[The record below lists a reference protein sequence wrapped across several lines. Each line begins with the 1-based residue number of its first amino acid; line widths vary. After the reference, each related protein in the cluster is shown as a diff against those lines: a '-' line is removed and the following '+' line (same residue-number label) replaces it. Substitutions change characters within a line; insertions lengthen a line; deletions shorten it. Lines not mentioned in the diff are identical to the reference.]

1 MGNEFSGRR
10 KLPAEIRAK
19 FFALRSSGLTIKE
32 ASAMVGIHVNTG
44 QKWDAK
50 AKQVGA
56 EIKAA
61 DLGVRKSKVT
71 GGRDADAYKQAITEA
86 IDLPAVRQ
94 YGDLSDEAKRGL
106 EDFDYFRRRYLGR
119 VPSPWQVDAALQIV
133 KWLESPEKEFCVVN
147 VAPGAGKST
156 LWHDVAVWVI
166 VRNRAIRIMIGSI
179 SASMAKQYSRRIRE
193 TLERPFPLE
202 PDPELVK
209 KGLALNAEACL
220 AHDYGRFKPAASGG
234 LWRAEEFIVEQ
245 LGVGGLDNKEPT
257 VSAYGIEAEFIGHRA
272 DLCLFDDVAGPENAK
287 ESAARDK
294 LIERWDS
301 VAEARVDPGGLLAVV
316 GQRLGPADLYAHCLS
331 KETYDDFDDD
341 YDGEDVTLLDKLQ
354 QTKEPVK
361 KKKYHHLVYKAYY
374 EELDDGP
381 KSRRRDSQ
389 PWPQG
394 PLLDPHRLS
403 WKDLS
408 FIRHSNPNKFKVVYQ
423 QEDLDAGNY
432 LIERTWATGGI
443 GSDGVQYPG
452 CIDNDRKPGYIPP
465 HLHQP
470 IISIASVD
478 PSPSEF
484 WAVQWWLYQPKTN
497 LRYLIDLERCKLT
510 AEELLG
516 YSVGTGEYSGIM
528 DDWQHRSRN
537 LGYPITHWIIEVN
550 AAQRFLLAHD
560 FVRRWQA
567 LHKVNVVPH
576 TTHRNKIDETLGVE
590 ALLPPLWRT
599 GQIRLPTMRDNWKTL
614 AFLDEMTT
622 WTRDK
627 KRGTDLVMAHW
638 FAELHAPSLTGVKPP
653 PRMWRPS
660 WM

>member
-1 MGNEFSGRR
+1 MGNEYSGRR
-10 KLPAEIRAK
+10 KLPTEIRAK

-50 AKQVGA
+50 AKKVGA
-56 EIKAA
+56 EIRAA

-71 GGRDADAYKQAITEA
+71 GGRDNDAYKQAITEA

-119 VPSPWQVDAALQIV
+119 VPSPWQVDAATQIV

-166 VRNRAIRIMIGSI
+166 VRNRAIRVMIGSI
-179 SASMAKQYSRRIRE
+179 SQSMAKQYSRRIRE

-202 PDPELVK
+202 PDPELVR

-220 AHDYGRFKPAASGG
+220 AHDYGRFKPAATGG
-234 LWRAEEFIVEQ
+234 LWRAEEFVVEQ

-257 VSAYGIEAEFIGHRA
+257 VSAYGIESEFIGHRA

-316 GQRLGPADLYAHCLS
+316 GQRLGPTDLYAHCLS

-341 YDGEDVTLLDKLQ
+341 YDGQDVTLLDKLQ
-354 QTKEPVK
+354 ETKEPTK

-374 EELDDGP
+374 EELDTGP
-381 KSRRRDSQ
+381 KSRRKDSVA
-389 PWPQG
+389 WPEG

-408 FIRHSNPNKFKVVYQ
+408 FIKHSNPNKFKIVYQ
-423 QEDLDAGNY
+423 QEEIEAGMY
-432 LIERTWATGGI
+432 LIERVWATGGF
-443 GSDGVQYPG
+443 GADGIMYPG
-452 CIDNDRKPGYIPP
+452 CIDRDRRPGYIPP
-465 HLHQP
+465 GLRQP

-484 WAVQWWLYQPKTN
+484 WAVQWWLYQPDTN
-497 LRYLIDLERCKLT
+497 LRYLIDLERTRLT

-516 YSVGTGEYSGIM
+516 YSVGGGEYSGIM
-528 DDWQHRSRN
+528 DDWQHRSVK
-537 LGYPITHWIIEVN
+537 LGHPITHWIVEVN
-550 AAQRFLLAHD
+550 AAQRFLLAHE

-567 LHKVNVVPH
+567 INKVNVVAH
-576 TTHRNKIDETLGVE
+576 TTSRNKLDETLGVE

-599 GQIRLPTMRDNWKTL
+599 GAIRLPTMVENWKTL
-614 AFLDEMTT
+614 ALIDEMTT

-638 FAELHAPSLTGVKPP
+638 FAELHAPQLTAAKRP
-653 PRMWRPS
+653 PRMWRPT
-660 WM
+660 WL